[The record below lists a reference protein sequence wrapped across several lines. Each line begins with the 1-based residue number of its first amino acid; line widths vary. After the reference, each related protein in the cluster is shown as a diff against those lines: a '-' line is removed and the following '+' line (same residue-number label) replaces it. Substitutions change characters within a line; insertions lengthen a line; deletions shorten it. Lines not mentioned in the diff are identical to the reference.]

1 MKKTVFNY
9 SELYFFKENS
19 FKIHTLIISFLFSG
33 KILPTGQ
40 FDGIF
45 AIVNSLSPRAEAEED
60 GEEVISPDG
69 QYLMHMAAQSWL
81 LLGGATKL
89 NITQKRFLSAR
100 SPGWPAPAARGPF
113 SPAQLG
119 RRPAAAWSAGFS
131 FEVWAELHYLQAQSW
146 LETILPTTGGS
157 QIIPHRTLILHSW
170 HPLRLLEH
178 IADSPKVQMVI
189 FKSM

>member
-1 MKKTVFNY
+1 MYHRT
-9 SELYFFKENS
+9 EWRHLCHRENS
-19 FKIHTLIISFLFSG
+19 L
-33 KILPTGQ
+33 
-40 FDGIF
+40 
-45 AIVNSLSPRAEAEED
+45 SLSPRAEAEED

-100 SPGWPAPAARGPF
+100 SPGLPAPAASCLLPVQP
-113 SPAQLG
+113 SPTRQTT
-119 RRPAAAWSAGFS
+119 AAWSAGFS

-178 IADSPKVQMVI
+178 IADSPKVQIVI
-189 FKSM
+189 LKSM